1 MKNKIQIFK
10 VVIISTIIFIVSIY
24 IAFYL
29 EEYYRKTIR
38 FLFTYFNSN
47 VSFNHPRKY
56 YHFASG
62 AFVTTFGIFNVILF
76 IALNKLN
83 VKRKIINLFLLLLI
97 LVISTITF
105 CYFNSLFKVI
115 ECTACDDGKVK
126 LTYDSV
132 NYDLIF
138 ITSLLLSSTPILISS
153 ILHWK
158 KNKLRKVFP

>member
-1 MKNKIQIFK
+1 M
-10 VVIISTIIFIVSIY
+10 
-24 IAFYL
+24 
-29 EEYYRKTIR
+29 EGYYRKTIR
-38 FLFTYFNSN
+38 FLFTSLNSN
-47 VSFNHPRKY
+47 VSFHHPRKY

-76 IALNKLN
+76 LALNKLK
-83 VKRKIINLFLLLLI
+83 VKRKIINLFLLFLI
-97 LVISTITF
+97 LAISTITY

-138 ITSLLLSSTPILISS
+138 ITSLLLSSTPIFISS
-153 ILHWK
+153 ILNWK
-158 KNKLRKVFP
+158 KTKLRKEFQ